1 MDTTMQSKYNN
12 RKVRCW
18 GETFDSMLECERY
31 KYLKALEQ
39 QKVISNL
46 QRQVKYVLLPSQKD
60 SKTRKT
66 IERENYIPCRFR
78 LRERLSDDCGRC
90 QRITNGCLQ
99 DKAKADA
106 LFSRNPNQRSYKGD
120 ENLGS
125 LENNESISKEQLM
138 FEKCKGDVKIPTFDA
153 LKAQARLK
161 KSVFNRFQSIMS
173 AYNLTGINFYKF
185 LGRGYPA
192 ISYDAGHHI
201 RTQSYT
207 VISSLY

>member
-66 IERENYIPCRFR
+66 IEREISY
-78 LRERLSDDCGRC
+78 L
-90 QRITNGCLQ
+90 
-99 DKAKADA
+99 AD
-106 LFSRNPNQRSYKGD
+106 FVYEKGSQTIV
-120 ENLGS
+120 E
-125 LENNESISKEQLM
+125 
-138 FEKCKGDVKIPTFDA
+138 DVKGLRTDVYKIKRKLMLYFH
-153 LKAQARLK
+153 
-161 KSVFNRFQSIMS
+161 
-173 AYNLTGINFYKF
+173 GIQIKEVTKETKTW
-185 LGRGYPA
+185 A
-192 ISYDAGHHI
+192 
-201 RTQSYT
+201 
-207 VISSLY
+207 V

>member
-66 IERENYIPCRFR
+66 IERE
-78 LRERLSDDCGRC
+78 
-90 QRITNGCLQ
+90 ITYLKIKRKLMLYFHGIQ
-99 DKAKADA
+99 
-106 LFSRNPNQRSYKGD
+106 
-120 ENLGS
+120 
-125 LENNESISKEQLM
+125 IKEVTK
-138 FEKCKGDVKIPTFDA
+138 ETKTWAV
-153 LKAQARLK
+153 
-161 KSVFNRFQSIMS
+161 
-173 AYNLTGINFYKF
+173 
-185 LGRGYPA
+185 
-192 ISYDAGHHI
+192 
-201 RTQSYT
+201 
-207 VISSLY
+207 